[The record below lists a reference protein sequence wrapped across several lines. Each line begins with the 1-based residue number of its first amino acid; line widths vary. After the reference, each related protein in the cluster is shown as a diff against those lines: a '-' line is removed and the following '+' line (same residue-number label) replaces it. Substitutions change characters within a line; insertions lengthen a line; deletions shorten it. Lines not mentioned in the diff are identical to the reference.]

1 MGMEQLMDQVGSELV
16 QIHFLLQV
24 PDRQGAALPQDGGVA
39 AKFRGTG
46 DQLSAK
52 AGQFLLEQGERP
64 GGKAGPDG
72 RKVYTFQPVGDS
84 IIGCL

>member
-1 MGMEQLMDQVGSELV
+1 MGVEQLMDQTGGQ
-16 QIHFLLQV
+16 QIQVRFLLQG
-24 PDRQGAALPQDGGVA
+24 PDGQGAALPRDGGVA

-46 DQLSAK
+46 DQLPVE
-52 AGQFLLEQGERP
+52 AGQFLLVQGERP

-72 RKVYTFQPVGDS
+72 RKVYAFQPVGDF